1 MQNEIQSS
9 SSEEIALKDIV
20 DFFRLNQ
27 RLIVIWLVG
36 VVLLSVAYFLMAPK
50 KYEVKWQIHMAQSVA
65 SNRDSSGISF
75 NSIEEPSALVQ
86 RLRFPSIYPATVGIS
101 CGMSQDDDIGEYLDG
116 ALDVQ
121 AVKGVAA
128 AVEMKFRARSVDVA
142 RQCAEAIV
150 SMVVEQQA
158 ALIEERL
165 VGRREQLSRYQKALL
180 DEQRQLEQMKK
191 KDLSNFAYLSKLDQL
206 SLLRSR
212 VEAFQEEIFLSTK
225 HPAKLTAPIL
235 VSNKPISPKLS
246 LVMFFG
252 VLFGF
257 MFGMIHALIRNV
269 WSKIR

>member
-1 MQNEIQSS
+1 MQKETQPSS
-9 SSEEIALKDIV
+9 SDEIALKDIV

-27 RLIVIWLVG
+27 RLIVIWLVVG
-36 VVLLSVAYFLMAPK
+36 LLLSTAYILVAPK
-50 KYEVKWQIHMAQSVA
+50 KYEVKWQIHMAQSVT
-65 SNRDSSGISF
+65 SNGSGISYS
-75 NSIEEPSALVQ
+75 NIEEPSAVLQ
-86 RLRFPSIYPATVGIS
+86 RLRFPSAYPHAVEVS
-101 CGMSQDDDIGEYLDG
+101 CGVSQEDEVGEYLDG

-121 AVKGVAA
+121 AVKNVAA
-128 AVEMKFRARSVDVA
+128 AVEMKFRARSVEVA
-142 RQCAEAIV
+142 KQCAEAIL

-180 DEQRQLEQMKK
+180 GEQRQLEQMKK

-212 VEAFQEEIFLSTK
+212 VEAFQEEVFLSTK
-225 HPAKLTAPIL
+225 YPAKLTAPIL
-235 VSNKPISPKLS
+235 VSNKPISPKLG

-257 MFGMIHALIRNV
+257 MFGMFHALIRNV
-269 WSKIR
+269 WSKVR